1 MKVKL
6 LNKQGKW
13 RHPERLRAQVY
24 MAWQRY
30 EKMLDRKKAA
40 FIKREMGEASR
51 YKERLTRYQD
61 RVCEGVTACHERVRL
76 AFEAWEETELCQRS
90 VVLAELKDELIALIE
105 DGGYKAMG
113 SGKFAILIWTIA
125 DELPYIRRSKCKK
138 GVR

>member
-76 AFEAWEETELCQRS
+76 AFEAWEETELCRQS
-90 VVLAELKDELIALIE
+90 EELEMVKDNLLGAIE
-105 DGGYKAMG
+105 DGSYKNSDPMYMQR
-113 SGKFAILIWTIA
+113 AIEKIA
-125 DELPYIRRSKCKK
+125 NTLPYVKRCKCKK